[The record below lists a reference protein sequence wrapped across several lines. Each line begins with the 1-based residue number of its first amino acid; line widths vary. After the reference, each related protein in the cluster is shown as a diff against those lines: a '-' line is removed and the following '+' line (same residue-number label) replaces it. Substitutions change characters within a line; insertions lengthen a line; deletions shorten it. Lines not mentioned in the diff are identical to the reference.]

1 MTYENMYKLL
11 SYLKKNNITLK
22 PEYLRELSKHEKLT
36 KDIATIVKL
45 DEELLEIYFENQ
57 MDHDIGLLLIV
68 ASEKN

>member
-1 MTYENMYKLL
+1 M
-11 SYLKKNNITLK
+11 K

-57 MDHDIGLLLIV
+57 MDHDIGLLLIT